1 MSSQRTVIGL
11 DVGRSAV
18 KVVASVNGVFHRL
31 QFPALV
37 AANKELSDE
46 RAERQA
52 ELDRVEVDGR
62 VFLTGDSVRLQ
73 VGQGGMVGLDHNWTD
88 RPEYRALVAS
98 AIKRLRLQSAIGDT
112 PLLVVGT
119 PAASFKATRDGLKAS
134 TAATVSGA
142 EVKVLMQPTGAYF
155 AHVLTS
161 AGMPVLDALERNGRK
176 RSWAVVEV
184 GHFTTDILLM
194 RENMAVED
202 AIGSCEGAIE
212 AAKSLVAR
220 LGAGNIK
227 IDVLAAEEALR
238 TREVLHHGA
247 LDVGA
252 EVDKALAELAQKI
265 LTTGDALL
273 SRHVAQLDGVLLAGG
288 AAPLFAQAL
297 RKHWSHTMVLPE
309 PRQAV
314 AEGFCR
320 FGVGMVRRDAA
331 KAAAA
336 EKARG

>member
-1 MSSQRTVIGL
+1 MNQRTVIGM

-18 KVVASVNGVFHRL
+18 KVVANVNGVFHRL

-52 ELDRVEVDGR
+52 ELDRVEIDGR
-62 VFLTGDSVRLQ
+62 VYLTGDSVRLQ

-98 AIKRLRLQSAIGDT
+98 AIKRMRLQASLGDN
-112 PLLVVGT
+112 PLVVVGT
-119 PAASFKATRDGLKAS
+119 PAANFKATRDALKAA
-134 TAATVSGA
+134 TAATIQGA

-155 AHVLTS
+155 AHVLSS

-176 RSWAVVEV
+176 RSWAVVEI
-184 GHFTTDILLM
+184 GHYTTDIILM
-194 RENMAVED
+194 KENMAVED

-212 AAKSLVAR
+212 AAKGLVAK
-220 LGAGNIK
+220 LGARNIK

-238 TREVLHHGA
+238 TREVLHSGF
-247 LDVGA
+247 LDVSA
-252 EVDKALAELAQKI
+252 EVDQAAAELAQKI

-273 SRHVAQLDGVLLAGG
+273 SRHVAQVDGVLLAGG
-288 AAPLFAQAL
+288 AAPLFVEAL
-297 RKHWSHTMVLPE
+297 KKRWPHTMVLPE